1 MSCDLTRQTR
11 TTTMSQAHVTD
22 FFSTKKRT
30 NGGNPSK
37 RRKLG
42 SSNESINAFSI
53 QESNTIP
60 GNNIRNSKNVP
71 DSRPENAVIQTPPTG
86 KCSSHNRNK
95 SKKKGTQKS
104 KSQSGQ
110 PLLKDILSN
119 DCSASD
125 KDDYRQAMMEE
136 VTSAWD
142 EHDGVQLTPSKRTK
156 DSHDSDSEISQ
167 GSRKRTRCG
176 SKKIEIEEAAMKDTG
191 VKIMESKARKQLM
204 LKQV

>member
-1 MSCDLTRQTR
+1 MFQTLVLK
-11 TTTMSQAHVTD
+11 MLL
-22 FFSTKKRT
+22 F
-30 NGGNPSK
+30 
-37 RRKLG
+37 RRLP
-42 SSNESINAFSI
+42 
-53 QESNTIP
+53 Q
-60 GNNIRNSKNVP
+60 
-71 DSRPENAVIQTPPTG
+71 ENA
-86 KCSSHNRNK
+86 SHNRNK

-156 DSHDSDSEISQ
+156 DPHDSDSEISQ

-191 VKIMESKARKQLM
+191 VKIMESKTRKQLM

>member
-1 MSCDLTRQTR
+1 
-11 TTTMSQAHVTD
+11 MSQARVTD
-22 FFSTKKRT
+22 FFSTRKRT
-30 NGGNPSK
+30 IGGNPSK

-42 SSNESINAFSI
+42 GSNESINAFSI

-60 GNNIRNSKNVP
+60 ENNIRNSKNVP

-86 KCSSHNRNK
+86 KCSSHKRNK
-95 SKKKGTQKS
+95 SNKKGTQKS

-156 DSHDSDSEISQ
+156 DPHDSDSEMSQ

-176 SKKIEIEEAAMKDTG
+176 CKKIEMEEAAMKDTG
-191 VKIMESKARKQLM
+191 AKITESKARKQLM